1 MGLISDFGKWI
12 DKKFPDKVTVTKDD
26 YNSLLEYVADSKKEL
41 ADQDIRL
48 KNICK
53 EIITLTKKIE
63 TTETDLNKVKLGM
76 GFKAMGLS
84 PAAVQALQ

>member
-1 MGLISDFGKWI
+1 MGLISNLGKAI
-12 DKKFPDKVTVTKDD
+12 DKKFPDKVVVTEEN
-26 YNSLLEYVADSKKEL
+26 YISLCNEL
-41 ADQDIRL
+41 ARANKEIGDQDMRL

-53 EIITLTKKIE
+53 EILVLTKKIE